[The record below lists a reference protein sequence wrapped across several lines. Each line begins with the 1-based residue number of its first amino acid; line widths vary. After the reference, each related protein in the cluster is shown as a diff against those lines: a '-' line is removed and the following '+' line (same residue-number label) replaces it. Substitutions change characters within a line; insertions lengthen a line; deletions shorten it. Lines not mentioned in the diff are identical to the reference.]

1 MRRRLFRGCQSFF
14 VNESLMATVGNVAK
28 AGAPGARA
36 PRHGGEVRGKFGSVF
51 AVAFFVTVLA
61 AYLLVG
67 AAVIFGTMRTHMSSD
82 PTPLDDRVARISR
95 PLPDSTSCRNM
106 IIDNRTSQT
115 VEDKVGPCELGRGKS
130 KVRSKPEFV
139 WGGK

>member
-1 MRRRLFRGCQSFF
+1 
-14 VNESLMATVGNVAK
+14 MATAGNVAK
-28 AGAPGARA
+28 ADAPRARA
-36 PRHGGEVRGKFGSVF
+36 PRHEREARGKFGSVF
-51 AVAFFVTVLA
+51 AVTFLVTVLA
-61 AYLLVG
+61 AYLAVG
-67 AAVIFGTMRTHMSSD
+67 AAVIFGTMRAHLSSD
-82 PTPLDDRVARISR
+82 STPADDRLARISR
-95 PLPDSTSCRNM
+95 QLPDSVSCRNM